1 MDVVGIA
8 AKDLDEDVT
17 ITINDG
23 TNTAEVSFNPM
34 AYCQAVQ
41 NDTTGS
47 FDENMKNLVAS
58 LYLYNQ
64 AANNCFEEK

>member
-1 MDVVGIA
+1 M
-8 AKDLDEDVT
+8 T
-17 ITINDG
+17 ITIHDG

-47 FDENMKNLVAS
+47 FNENMKNLVAS

-64 AANNCFEEK
+64 AAKNYFEEN